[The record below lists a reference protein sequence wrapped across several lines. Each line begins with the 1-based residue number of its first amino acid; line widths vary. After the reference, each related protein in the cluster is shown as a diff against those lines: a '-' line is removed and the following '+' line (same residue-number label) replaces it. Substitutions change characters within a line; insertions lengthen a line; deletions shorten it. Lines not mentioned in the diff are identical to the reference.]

1 MEIDNERLEIS
12 KPRLLLVE
20 DDVKATTMTVKY
32 LEKRFEIDSAINCD
46 EAVNKAKGKDYDA
59 FLMDIGLPGNSNG
72 MDTTKKLK
80 EIKDNKNKPF
90 IAVTAYAMPEYK
102 EYFLSEG
109 LTHYIAKPFEFT
121 DLIKLIDEALGRN
134 FDS

>member
-1 MEIDNERLEIS
+1 MEIKKGNSELS

-20 DDVKATTMTVKY
+20 DDNKAAIMAIKY
-32 LEKRFEIDSAINCD
+32 LEKRFEIDSARNYD
-46 EAVNKAKGKDYDA
+46 EALIKAEEKDYDA

-72 MDTTKKLK
+72 MDITKKLK

-109 LTHYIAKPFEFT
+109 LTHYLAKPYEAA
-121 DLIKLIDEALGRN
+121 DLIKLIDEALREKY
-134 FDS
+134 

>member
-20 DDVKATTMTVKY
+20 DDIKATTMTVKY
-32 LEKRFEIDSAINCD
+32 LEKIFEIDSALNCD
-46 EAVNKAKGKDYDA
+46 EAVNKAKEKDYDA
-59 FLMDIGLPGNSNG
+59 FLMDIGLPSNSNG
-72 MDTTKKLK
+72 MDTAKKLK
-80 EIKDNKNKPF
+80 EIKNNRYKPF

-109 LTHYIAKPFEFT
+109 LTHYIAKPFEAA
-121 DLIKLIDEALGRN
+121 DLIELIYEALGIK
-134 FDS
+134 F

>member
-1 MEIDNERLEIS
+1 MQVENEKSDSL

-20 DDVKATTMTVKY
+20 DDNKATTMIIKY
-32 LEKRFEIDSAINCD
+32 LEKRFEIDSATNCD
-46 EAVNKAKGKDYDA
+46 EAISKAKEKDYDA
-59 FLMDIGLPGNSNG
+59 FLMDIGLPGKSNG

-80 EIKDNKNKPF
+80 EIKSYKYKPF

-109 LTHYIAKPFEFT
+109 LTHYIAKPFEAVE
-121 DLIKLIDEALGRN
+121 LIKLIDVALGRN
-134 FDS
+134 

>member
-1 MEIDNERLEIS
+1 MILS

-20 DDVKATTMTVKY
+20 DDTMATTMVVKY
-32 LEKRFEIDSAINCD
+32 LERKFEIDTVKTCEGALR
-46 EAVNKAKGKDYDA
+46 KANENDYDA

-72 MDTTKKLK
+72 MDITKKLK

-90 IAVTAYAMPEYK
+90 IAVTAYAMPEYR

-109 LTHYIAKPFEFT
+109 LTHYIAKPYEAI
-121 DLIKLIDEALGRN
+121 DLINMISKALA
-134 FDS
+134 DSL

>member
-1 MEIDNERLEIS
+1 MQTEKEKSELL

-20 DDVKATTMTVKY
+20 DDNKATTMVIKY

-46 EAVNKAKGKDYDA
+46 EAITMAEEKDYDA
-59 FLMDIGLPGNSNG
+59 FLMDIGLPGKSNG

-80 EIKDNKNKPF
+80 EIKNYKYKPF

-109 LTHYIAKPFEFT
+109 LTHYIAKPYEAV
-121 DLIKLIDEALGRN
+121 DLINLIYEALGR
-134 FDS
+134 

>member
-20 DDVKATTMTVKY
+20 DDIKATTMTVKY
-32 LEKRFEIDSAINCD
+32 LEKIFEIDSALNCD
-46 EAVNKAKGKDYDA
+46 EAVNKAKEKDYDA
-59 FLMDIGLPGNSNG
+59 FLMDIGLPGNSNE
-72 MDTTKKLK
+72 MDTAKKLK
-80 EIKDNKNKPF
+80 EIKNNRYKPF

-109 LTHYIAKPFEFT
+109 LTHYIAKPFEAA
-121 DLIKLIDEALGRN
+121 DLIELIYEALGIK
-134 FDS
+134 F

>member
-20 DDVKATTMTVKY
+20 DDNKATTMTIKY

-46 EAVNKAKGKDYDA
+46 EAVNKAKEKDYDA

-80 EIKDNKNKPF
+80 EIKSYKYKPF

-109 LTHYIAKPFEFT
+109 LTHYIAKPFEAVE
-121 DLIKLIDEALGRN
+121 LIKLIDVALGRN
-134 FDS
+134 